1 MMTGV
6 LTEPTFSSFSIRSLG
21 RGIQFLTPI
30 SVREATIKKV
40 FNRLRA
46 NKIVCIFLK
55 STCFGARQRTR
66 AQLKKLRQRA
76 SKSLSTKLTGT
87 NERLSRLTKY
97 NVLVLN

>member
-1 MMTGV
+1 MMTGA

-46 NKIVCIFLK
+46 NKIVCVFLK
-55 STCFGARQRTR
+55 STCFRETQRTR
-66 AQLKKLRQRA
+66 AQLKLRQRA

-87 NERLSRLTKY
+87 NERLSRLTKH